1 MNDPIDELEPLLT
14 RLAEYAPH
22 GVSRASVARRV
33 TERRR
38 RRAAARIGGGVAC
51 VAAVTGGI
59 VTVHGRSHDGNGT
72 VVGPSSTISNATTIA
87 GQTTAPPSFPIA
99 DPQAQNFL
107 ITGADSNACV
117 DPNSQ
122 WADAADPSREDIV
135 SRSDTIMVMRVDPHT
150 HSAAVLSFPRDLWV
164 DIPGKGK
171 NRINS
176 AYVQNDYSL
185 LAQTIYD
192 NFGITIDH
200 YIQVDL
206 CAFKR
211 IVDAVGGVAVPFTTA
226 IIDRHVGLYIAPP
239 AGQTGTYCHT
249 FSGDEALAYV
259 RSRHLQWIDE
269 QGTTHDDPAADLGRI
284 SRQQDF
290 LRRTLGQAVKAGMF
304 DPSVA
309 RALIDSLQTEIV
321 TEQGFTLD
329 DMLSVVG
336 LLKDIDPMDIQQYQ
350 IEATATLVS
359 GNFVLAPQID
369 SPNMQAVL
377 AVFRGTAPLSG
388 SPDQPIATTTPS
400 SNSAVPAH
408 VGPQQ
413 VIKGD
418 IVPDPNVEC

>member
-1 MNDPIDELEPLLT
+1 MNDPINELEPLLT
-14 RLAEYAPH
+14 RLAEHAPH

-51 VAAVTGGI
+51 VAAVTAGI
-59 VTVHGRSHDGNGT
+59 VTVRGRSHEGNGDA
-72 VVGPSSTISNATTIA
+72 VGPSSTISNVTIV
-87 GQTTAPPSFPIA
+87 GQTTTQSSFPVA

-117 DPNSQ
+117 DPNSP
-122 WADAADPSREDIV
+122 WADATDPTREDFV
-135 SRSDTIMVMRVDPHT
+135 SRSDTIMVMRVDPVT
-150 HSAAVLSFPRDLWV
+150 RAAAVLSFPRDLWV

-185 LAQTIYD
+185 LAQTIYN
-192 NFGITIDH
+192 NFGIIIDH
-200 YIQVDL
+200 YIQVDF
-206 CAFKR
+206 CAFKG
-211 IVDAVGGVAVPFTTA
+211 IVDALGGVAVPFTTA
-226 IIDRHVGLYIAPP
+226 IIDRNVGLYIAPP

-259 RSRHLQWIDE
+259 RSRHLEWIDE
-269 QGTTHDDPAADLGRI
+269 QGTTHADPAADLGRI

-309 RALIDSLQTEIV
+309 RALLESLQTEIV

-336 LLKDIDPMDIQQYQ
+336 VLKDVDPVDIQQYQ

-359 GNFVLAPQID
+359 GNFVLAPQTD

-377 AVFRGTAPLSG
+377 AIFSGTAPLSG
-388 SPDQPIATTTPS
+388 SSDQPIATTAPS
-400 SNSAVPAH
+400 SNTAVTALAE
-408 VGPQQ
+408 PQQ